1 MEALSKKRE
10 SCEKNRAGFKSS
22 AGTESM
28 TDSSAE
34 SRESSSSRSSSETS
48 SEEVKRKGPNLL
60 GWPIRKAELCKSSAA
75 LADLGAAEQKENVDD
90 LKYKDLAAKIAG
102 WVMFF
107 MICGLLGC

>member
-34 SRESSSSRSSSETS
+34 SRESSSSRSSYETS

-60 GWPIRKAELCKSSAA
+60 GWPIRKAELCKTS
-75 LADLGAAEQKENVDD
+75 ADLGAAEEKENVDD

-102 WVMFF
+102 
-107 MICGLLGC
+107 GLCFS